1 MAFLRR
7 FLMLLYNMRI
17 LSISLQLGRATAL
30 SVCLAISVAAQ
41 PKNAVLLKVQQTAD
55 LVSPQCRMP
64 GDLLYNFAP
73 LQHVRSAVEQK
84 HRLRV
89 LALGPNSASAVGLGT
104 GLAPFPVRLEHELEK
119 ALPGVDVIVEPRS
132 LPGEIKAQASTSIK
146 NVVSEVEPELI
157 VWQVG
162 ISDALAQADVA
173 AFSDALAEVLTFLYA
188 HRIDSH

>member
-1 MAFLRR
+1 
-7 FLMLLYNMRI
+7 
-17 LSISLQLGRATAL
+17 
-30 SVCLAISVAAQ
+30 
-41 PKNAVLLKVQQTAD
+41 
-55 LVSPQCRMP
+55 
-64 GDLLYNFAP
+64 
-73 LQHVRSAVEQK
+73 
-84 HRLRV
+84 V